1 MSEPTDSEKAPETAN
16 SPKAAIPTDA
26 VTSAATEV
34 PDPMLEVH
42 APHESI
48 HTWKS
53 FFVHIATIVIGLL
66 IAVGLEQ
73 AVETIHWHKQVRTA
87 RDVLRQELLE
97 ANRFYEFRVAV
108 NECVAQRLA
117 QLNNIVESAAEHA
130 NLEPVGDLSLHIG
143 HLLTD
148 DAWQSERAAQTLVHF
163 SAAER
168 ESYGTI
174 YGQQID
180 IRNWLIQELS
190 VWAAIRLLQG
200 NPGRLSTSDITLIRQ
215 NLQIAR
221 TLNFL
226 IVVNATQQLS
236 RASELGLPKVDARA
250 EEVRET
256 CAPLKRTAPSRP
268 YTTY

>member
-1 MSEPTDSEKAPETAN
+1 MSEPTDSEIAPETAN

-26 VTSAATEV
+26 VTSATPEI

-48 HTWKS
+48 HTWKG

-73 AVETIHWHKQVRTA
+73 AVETIHWHKQVRAA

-117 QLNNIVESAAEHA
+117 QLNDIVESAAEHA

-148 DAWQSERAAQTLVHF
+148 NVWQSERAAQTLVHF
-163 SAAER
+163 PAAER

-174 YGQQID
+174 YGQQVD
-180 IRNWLIQELS
+180 IRNWVNEELG
-190 VWAAIRLLQG
+190 VWAAIRVLQG
-200 NPGRLSTSDITLIRQ
+200 YPGRLSPSDITLIRQ
-215 NLQIAR
+215 NIQVAR
-221 TLNFL
+221 TLNYL
-226 IVVNATQQLS
+226 IVLNAAAQLS
-236 RASELGLPKVDARA
+236 RAPALGLPKVDARPD
-250 EEVRET
+250 EVRET
-256 CAPLKRTAPSRP
+256 CAPLKKTIPSLP

>member
-1 MSEPTDSEKAPETAN
+1 
-16 SPKAAIPTDA
+16 
-26 VTSAATEV
+26 
-34 PDPMLEVH
+34 
-42 APHESI
+42 
-48 HTWKS
+48 
-53 FFVHIATIVIGLL
+53 
-66 IAVGLEQ
+66 
-73 AVETIHWHKQVRTA
+73 
-87 RDVLRQELLE
+87 
-97 ANRFYEFRVAV
+97 
-108 NECVAQRLA
+108 
-117 QLNNIVESAAEHA
+117 
-130 NLEPVGDLSLHIG
+130 
-143 HLLTD
+143 LLTD
-148 DAWQSERAAQTLVHF
+148 DAWRSERAAQTLVHF

-180 IRNWLIQELS
+180 IRNWLNQELS

-200 NPGRLSTSDITLIRQ
+200 NPARLSTSDITLIRQ